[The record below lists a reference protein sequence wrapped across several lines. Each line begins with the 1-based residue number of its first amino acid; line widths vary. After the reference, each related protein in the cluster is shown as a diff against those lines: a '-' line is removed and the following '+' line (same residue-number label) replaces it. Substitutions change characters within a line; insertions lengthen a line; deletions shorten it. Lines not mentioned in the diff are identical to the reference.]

1 MTVRELT
8 SFLNTISPEYQ
19 NFEIIIDSDA
29 NPSYISL
36 TLKDVYVDPEAS
48 KIYLSVEN

>member
-19 NFEIIIDSDA
+19 NFEIIIDSDSS
-29 NPSYISL
+29 PFYIPL
-36 TLKDVYVDPEAS
+36 TLKDVYVDPEVS